1 MDSKEDKKALRRAK
15 RTFEMVD
22 LVSPSWTI
30 QVPRKK
36 PPHKVISRVSTECAV
51 WAADRFIEYFENFTS
66 IEDYLRYV
74 KREIVSEKYDEG
86 DGQIRNLHHYFFNE
100 DIHPEEM
107 EFDIKF
113 VGKRFHQSVPN
124 EQYVNLLG
132 SVSSHNNE
140 SNIPGRELRWMIYE
154 KNTNKCLG
162 FIRFGSPTINSKPRN
177 LWLGRAPDLSIFN
190 RHAAMG
196 FVIVPS
202 QPFGYNY
209 LGGKLLALLCCSHF
223 ARETLNEVFE
233 KDIALFETTSLYG
246 STTDASQYD
255 GLKPFMRYKGLTES
269 KFLPLLHD
277 TKFHE
282 LHNQFTVWNDNVP
295 LTENWASSKKMKRQG
310 KMVSIIKNSLSAD
323 KKLGTPEHERL
334 QELNRVLE
342 LAGGLT
348 QKKRTYFCEYGYS
361 NVREVILG
369 EQKELIRGQNWEKHE
384 LDNIIKW
391 WKKKATKRYEK
402 LKAEGRFRTKVE
414 LWTDDDDIQIIR

>member
-1 MDSKEDKKALRRAK
+1 MI
-15 RTFEMVD
+15 
-22 LVSPSWTI
+22 VSETDA
-30 QVPRKK
+30 R
-36 PPHKVISRVSTECAV
+36 
-51 WAADRFIEYFENFTS
+51 WAADEFVKYFSQMGNIEA
-66 IEDYLRYV
+66 YLRFV
-74 KREIVSEKYDEG
+74 KKEVIKTTNTIAPLHDE
-86 DGQIRNLHHYFFNE
+86 FFNE
-100 DIHPEEM
+100 DIHPEDM

-113 VGKRFHQSVPN
+113 VGDRFQQSMPQEHYN
-124 EQYVNLLG
+124 TLLKA
-132 SVSSHNNE
+132 VSSHNNE
-140 SNIPGRELRWMIYE
+140 SNIPGRELRWMVFE
-154 KNTNKCLG
+154 KNTKKVLG

-177 LWLGRAPDLSIFN
+177 EWLGKAPNLSIFN

-223 ARETLNEVFE
+223 ARETLNQVFE

-277 TKFHE
+277 EAFHK
-282 LHNQFTVWNDNVP
+282 LHDRFTLLNNNTP
-295 LTENWASSKKMKRQG
+295 LTDSKASSKKMKRQT
-310 KMVSIIKNSLSAD
+310 KMISITRNSLKEYGLD
-323 KKLGTPEHERL
+323 N
-334 QELNRVLE
+334 ELDQFNSVIQTALS
-342 LAGGLT
+342 LT

-369 EQKELIRGQNWEKHE
+369 EQEELLRGPNWDKFYLE
-384 LDNIIKW
+384 NIISW
-391 WKKKATKRYEK
+391 WKRKATKRYEK
-402 LKAEGRFRTKVE
+402 LKAEDRFRTKIE